1 MSDTLLEYFG
11 QLPQGVQLALFKDTW
26 TCQAILRALG
36 PMAQQ
41 YVLRLAGAQ
50 APLPVSLVDSWALP
64 TNDAQTKHEKAL
76 DHLKKLGL
84 LSRVPGGSGGG
95 GGAAGSSAG
104 GPHYQLHKEFG
115 AQLMRAL
122 RGGDAACGSSSETD
136 KHKPTIE
143 QLEAHARRT
152 WEQLLETVL
161 SPPPK
166 PVKLQVAT
174 TPASSLQD
182 LLIWA
187 GLLTPSDVAEY
198 PYAMG
203 AGARAFL
210 LQPVH
215 TQVWRLMLAYMQ
227 LAEKRGASGARD
239 ALLSFIM
246 RLGFLEQGV
255 DYPTDELS
263 DGQRDVLGDLVLL
276 GLVYMRKLNSRRYYT
291 TPLAVQLLSGAAHA
305 APSSSHG
312 FLVLETNFRLYAYT
326 GSALWARVLGE
337 FARIQYQLPNLIV
350 AQLERDSI
358 LHAVD
363 AGVEPQQIV
372 AFLERN
378 AHPQMAAQTPV
389 LPDTVVHQLLLWAK
403 ESERLQAV
411 PARLYDKFASVAIFE
426 RAEQYAR
433 DIGAY
438 QWSRR
443 DTPPVNPPTEKCV
456 LVVAADAHERMK
468 GFLRKTQ
475 QQLQQ

>member
-1 MSDTLLEYFG
+1 MSATLLEYFG
-11 QLPQGVQLALFKDTW
+11 QLPQGVQLALFRDTW

-36 PMAQQ
+36 PVAQQ

-50 APLPVSLVDSWALP
+50 APLPASLVNSWAQP
-64 TNDAQTKHEKAL
+64 TSDAQTKHEKAL
-76 DHLKKLGL
+76 EHLKKLGL
-84 LSRVPGGSGGG
+84 LHRVSSGSGGG
-95 GGAAGSSAG
+95 AAASSSAG
-104 GPHYQLHKEFG
+104 EPHYQLHEEFG
-115 AQLMRAL
+115 AQLLRAL
-122 RGGDAACGSSSETD
+122 HGGDLVRGDADLDTD
-136 KHKPTIE
+136 KHRPTLE
-143 QLEAHARRT
+143 QLGAHATKT
-152 WEQLLETVL
+152 WEQLLEAVL
-161 SPPPK
+161 SPPPN
-166 PVKLQVAT
+166 PIRLQVAG
-174 TPASSLQD
+174 SSLQE
-182 LLIWA
+182 LLLRA
-187 GLLTPSDVAEY
+187 DLLTPSGVAEY

-203 AGARAFL
+203 AGARGFL

-227 LAEKRGASGARD
+227 LAEESGASGARD

-255 DYPTDELS
+255 DHPTDELS
-263 DGQRDVLGDLVLL
+263 DAQKGVLKDLVLL

-305 APSSSHG
+305 APSAQHG

-326 GSALWARVLGE
+326 GSSLWARVLGE

-363 AGVEPQQIV
+363 AGVEAEQIV
-372 AFLERN
+372 DFLERN

-389 LPDTVVHQLLLWAK
+389 LPDTVVHQLLLWAR

-411 PARLYDKFASVAIFE
+411 PARLYEQFASVAIFE

-438 QWSRR
+438 QWSKR
-443 DTPPVNPPTEKCV
+443 DNSVPANCA
-456 LVVAADAHERMK
+456 LVVAADAHDRMK
-468 GFLRKTQ
+468 AFLKKTQ
-475 QQLQQ
+475 QQLGQ